1 MGGESGLAAAG
12 EAARLF
18 DSFLARGAVRFDT
31 EILQPAASL
40 LDLYG
45 EDIRSR
51 AYVTEDAVHG
61 ELMLR
66 PDFTV
71 PLAKFHME
79 QSSANARYAYSGPVF
94 RRQWPGSE
102 RAREYLQ
109 VGYEVFGAADG
120 ADSDAEVYC
129 AIDDSLAP
137 HGLLSATGDLSLL
150 IAAVDGLDT
159 SQDRRDSLKRHIWRP
174 ARFRR
179 LLESYCHS
187 TGSARDSAADAA
199 ELEARIRRA
208 GPVIGLRGVD
218 EIAERVHAKDR
229 DALTRPLI
237 PSELSAIEELL
248 AVKGSAV
255 EALPALRAVGR
266 RLKGVDAAVDRLEA
280 RLDALSQ
287 RGIKAGQL
295 WFEASYGRTSLEYY
309 DGFVFGF
316 YRPGQQDLVA
326 LGGRYDQLVAAVGEG
341 RTCPAVGGVVRPELT
356 ANLPR
361 GGT

>member
-1 MGGESGLAAAG
+1 MDSKSGPAAA

-18 DSFLARGAVRFDT
+18 RQFLARGAETFDT

-79 QSSANARYAYSGPVF
+79 QGSAAARYAYSGTVF
-94 RRQWPGSE
+94 RRQWPGSG

-109 VGYEVFGAADG
+109 VGYEVFGG
-120 ADSDAEVYC
+120 SDSAETDAEVYC
-129 AIDDSLAP
+129 AIHEALAP
-137 HGLLSATGDLSLL
+137 FGLLSATGDLSIL
-150 IAAVDGLDT
+150 IAAVDGLNT
-159 SQDRRDSLKRHIWRP
+159 SHDRRECLKRHIWRP
-174 ARFRR
+174 GRFRR
-179 LLESYCHS
+179 LLEKYSQ
-187 TGSARDSAADAA
+187 SADNSRMHAATAA
-199 ELEARIRRA
+199 EFVDRIRRA
-208 GPVIGLRGVD
+208 GPAIGMRSVD
-218 EIAERVHAKDR
+218 EIAERIQAKSHD
-229 DALTRPLI
+229 DLTRPLE

-248 AVKGSAV
+248 AVKGTAGK
-255 EALPALRAVGR
+255 ALPQLRAVAR
-266 RLKGVDAAVDRLEA
+266 RLTGVDTAVDRMQT

-287 RGIKAGQL
+287 RGIKAEQL

-316 YRPGQQDLVA
+316 FRCGYEGPVA
-326 LGGRYDQLVAAVGEG
+326 LGGRYDQLMAALGG
-341 RTCPAVGGVVRPELT
+341 GQTCPAVGGVVRPELT

-361 GGT
+361 DGN

>member
-1 MGGESGLAAAG
+1 M
-12 EAARLF
+12 RLL
-18 DSFLARGAVRFDT
+18 DNFLARGAVRFDT

-79 QSSANARYAYSGPVF
+79 QGSATARYAYSGPVF
-94 RRQWPGSE
+94 RRQWPGSA

-109 VGYEVFGAADG
+109 VGYEVFGG
-120 ADSDAEVYC
+120 AGSAESDAEIYC
-129 AIDDSLAP
+129 AIDALLAP
-137 HGLLSATGDLSLL
+137 YGLLSATGDLSLL
-150 IAAVDGLDT
+150 IAAVDGLNT
-159 SQDRRDSLKRHIWRP
+159 SQDRRENLKRHIWRP

-179 LLESYCHS
+179 LLEKYSQTAGNS
-187 TGSARDSAADAA
+187 RDSAADSG
-199 ELEARIRRA
+199 ELETQIRRA
-208 GPVIGLRGVD
+208 GPVIGLRGVN
-218 EIAERVHAKDR
+218 EIAERMRFKGR
-229 DALTRPLI
+229 DALTRPLV

-248 AVKGSAV
+248 AVKGKAG
-255 EALPALRAVGR
+255 EALPALRAIAR
-266 RLKGVDAAVDRLEA
+266 RLTGVDAALDRMET
-280 RLDALSQ
+280 RLDALAQ
-287 RGIKAGQL
+287 RGVKAEQL

-316 YRPGQQDLVA
+316 YRRGQEDLVA
-326 LGGRYDQLVAAVGEG
+326 LGGRYDQLVAALGGE

>member
-1 MGGESGLAAAG
+1 MDSNPGSAAAA

-18 DSFLARGAVRFDT
+18 SQFLARGADPFDT

-79 QSSANARYAYSGPVF
+79 QGSATARYAYSGPVF
-94 RRQWPGSE
+94 RRQWPGSA

-109 VGYEVFGAADG
+109 VGYEVFGGDDS
-120 ADSDAEVYC
+120 ADSDAEIYC
-129 AIDDSLAP
+129 AIDQALAQF
-137 HGLLSATGDLSLL
+137 GLLSATGDLSLL
-150 IAAVDGLDT
+150 IAAVDGLNT
-159 SQDRRDSLKRHIWRP
+159 SQDRRDFLKRHIWRP
-174 ARFRR
+174 VRFRR
-179 LLESYCHS
+179 LLEKFSREADN
-187 TGSARDSAADAA
+187 ARESAAETT
-199 ELEARIRRA
+199 ELLNQIRRA
-208 GPVIGLRGVD
+208 GPAIGIRSVD
-218 EIAERVHAKDR
+218 EIAERMHAKR
-229 DALTRPLI
+229 LDALTRPLI
-237 PSELSAIEELL
+237 PSELSAIGELL
-248 AVKGSAV
+248 AVKGTTGQV
-255 EALPALRAVGR
+255 LPRLRAIAR
-266 RLKGVDAAVDRLEA
+266 RLNGVDAAVDRMET
-280 RLDALSQ
+280 RLDALAQ
-287 RGIKAGQL
+287 RGIKADQL

-316 YRPGQQDLVA
+316 FRRGIEGLVA
-326 LGGRYDQLVAAVGEG
+326 LGGRYDQLMAALGGG

-356 ANLPR
+356 ARLPR
-361 GGT
+361 NVN